1 MIFSMILFLI
11 SQLIKTY
18 NFSNL
23 ATFEGEY
30 NSKTLKYF
38 AEVCFIGINAF
49 IFLGCLYVLIFILI
63 PIIKFRISQC
73 LNKGRSRSD
82 KKASMQALIKE
93 WFDISLS
100 DDAADA
106 IGIGKYVADTNKK
119 KNEIIQFIF
128 TCCSFCFSLC

>member
-1 MIFSMILFLI
+1 MLKCLNDFFYDIVFDIPI
-11 SQLIKTY
+11 NNETY

-73 LNKGRSRSD
+73 LNKGRSRSERY
-82 KKASMQALIKE
+82 SQISENLRTGQ
-93 WFDISLS
+93 ISLMKEKLVL
-100 DDAADA
+100 DD
-106 IGIGKYVADTNKK
+106 N
-119 KNEIIQFIF
+119 
-128 TCCSFCFSLC
+128 